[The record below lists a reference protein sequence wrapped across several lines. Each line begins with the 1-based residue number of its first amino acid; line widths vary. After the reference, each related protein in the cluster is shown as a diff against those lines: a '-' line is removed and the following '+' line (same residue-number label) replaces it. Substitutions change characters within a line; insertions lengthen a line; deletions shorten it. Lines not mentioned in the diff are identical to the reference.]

1 MLVAALQLGPAS
13 PTIAETAKRIVSLI
27 DKAAEAGVKLGV
39 LPELALTPYFA
50 AEIHDDLSAY
60 VDVGENVKALDTI
73 AKRAAKHGM
82 ALVVPYA
89 EQTNAGLFNSMAFF
103 SDEGTVSGT
112 FRKMHIPGE
121 VEPKPDQKMT
131 ILEKRYF
138 AAGDLGFGV
147 YDVGPVKMGGLI
159 CYDRRFPEAYRSLS
173 INGADVI
180 AVGYNTPV
188 MAGSTLGQAR
198 RASELAMTAGAY
210 FTGTSVIAA
219 GKAGKENG
227 TRFIGRSAV
236 IGSDGSIIARAKTN
250 GDEVVTGE
258 LDLERQGKI
267 RERWGFGRNR
277 RPADYV
283 MREPA

>member
-1 MLVAALQLGPAS
+1 MRVAALQLGPAS
-13 PTIAETAKRIVSLI
+13 PTIAETAKRIIALI
-27 DKAAEAGVKLGV
+27 DTAADAGVTFAV

-50 AEIHDDLSAY
+50 AEIHEDLSAF
-60 VDVGENVKALDTI
+60 VDVGENAKAMTSI
-73 AKRAAKHGM
+73 SAHAARHAM
-82 ALVVPYA
+82 ALVLPYA
-89 EQTNAGLFNSMAFF
+89 EQTNAGLFNSMAFV
-103 SDEGTVSGT
+103 SAEGDIVGT

-121 VEPKPDQKMT
+121 VDPKPDQKMT

-138 AAGDLGFGV
+138 EAGDLGFGV
-147 YDVGPVKMGGLI
+147 HDLGPVKTGGLI

-173 INGADVI
+173 INGAEVI
-180 AVGYNTPV
+180 AIGYNTPV

-210 FTGTSVIAA
+210 FTGTAVIAA

-236 IGSDGSIIARAKTN
+236 IGPDGSIIARAKTD
-250 GDEVVTGE
+250 GDEVVSGDI
-258 LDLERQGKI
+258 DLERQRKI
-267 RERWGFGRNR
+267 RERWAFGRNR

-283 MREPA
+283 THEPA

>member
-1 MLVAALQLGPAS
+1 MLVAALQMGPAS
-13 PTIAETAKRIVSLI
+13 PTIAETAARILALV
-27 DKAAEAGVKLGV
+27 DKAAEAGVKLAV

-50 AEIHDDLSAY
+50 AEIHEDLSAY
-60 VDVGENVKALDTI
+60 VDVGENAKALETI
-73 AKRAAKHGM
+73 SARAAKHGM

-89 EQTNAGLFNSMAFF
+89 EQTNAGLFNSMAF
-103 SDEGTVSGT
+103 VSEKGKVAGT

-121 VEPKPDQKMT
+121 VEPKPDQKLT

-138 AAGDLGFGV
+138 QAGDLGFGV
-147 YDVGPVKMGGLI
+147 YDVGPVKIGGLI

-180 AVGYNTPV
+180 AIGYNTPV
-188 MAGSTLGQAR
+188 MNGGTLTQAR

-210 FTGTSVIAA
+210 FTGTAVIAA

-236 IGSDGSIIARAKTN
+236 IAPDGSIVARAKTD
-250 GDEVVTGE
+250 GDEVVAGE
-258 LDLERQGKI
+258 LDLERQDKI
-267 RERWGFGRNR
+267 RQRWAFGRNR
-277 RPADYV
+277 RTADYV